1 MSYKLL
7 VADDAVDE
15 LNVLV
20 FLIHRFQMPFEIH
33 TAHDGADAMQQVRDW
48 HPDAVLT
55 DIQMPMAD
63 GLEIASAVRELCPDS
78 ITVIISAHDDFSYAR
93 KALQLGV
100 EDYLLKPIRPQEI
113 ETVMNQVRKKL
124 EERKS
129 RKKLDQIE
137 TIFIRKH
144 LLTQMIATPA
154 GKTDKSLL
162 RLAEVYLQGYN
173 TAYLF
178 CAVSGYFEKHLD
190 EFEKKILQSV
200 PAALCLSVSDTS
212 ELVLSSDSDLPAAG
226 SSQAIVQ
233 EAADFIRRQSAC
245 PVRTAMGT
253 FSEASGLQPCF
264 AELSELTENAYR
276 FPGHTVLHREW
287 YSRLSDQGSGKT
299 PDTSSGSRIHEI
311 QQFIS
316 THYDEDLSL
325 ERLARIVYVNPDY
338 LSRIFK
344 RETGQN
350 LNQYIR
356 MYRMEK
362 AKELLRSTR
371 RKVSE
376 IGHAVGYLNDSYFI
390 HNFSDYTGVT
400 PEKYRD
406 QKGIG

>member
-20 FLIHRFQMPFEIH
+20 FLSHRFQMPFEIH

-144 LLTQMIATPA
+144 LLTQMIATPV
-154 GKTDKSLL
+154 GTTDTSLL
-162 RLAEVYLQGYN
+162 RLAEV
-173 TAYLF
+173 
-178 CAVSGYFEKHLD
+178 
-190 EFEKKILQSV
+190 
-200 PAALCLSVSDTS
+200 
-212 ELVLSSDSDLPAAG
+212 
-226 SSQAIVQ
+226 
-233 EAADFIRRQSAC
+233 
-245 PVRTAMGT
+245 
-253 FSEASGLQPCF
+253 
-264 AELSELTENAYR
+264 
-276 FPGHTVLHREW
+276 
-287 YSRLSDQGSGKT
+287 
-299 PDTSSGSRIHEI
+299 
-311 QQFIS
+311 
-316 THYDEDLSL
+316 
-325 ERLARIVYVNPDY
+325 
-338 LSRIFK
+338 
-344 RETGQN
+344 
-350 LNQYIR
+350 
-356 MYRMEK
+356 
-362 AKELLRSTR
+362 
-371 RKVSE
+371 
-376 IGHAVGYLNDSYFI
+376 
-390 HNFSDYTGVT
+390 
-400 PEKYRD
+400 
-406 QKGIG
+406 